1 MNQNLIYK
9 PILFV
14 LTFLLASC
22 NEKETRNDHIIR
34 LAEAIDVPSEI
45 KVSDCFSKVRY
56 IPLETTDSSLVGK
69 GAYVQ
74 IVKNRILVS
83 TNQQQCLMFDKET
96 GKFIKQVGHIGN
108 DPEGYSSV
116 YCWGDNE
123 TGMIYFNRWNKELVC
138 YDQDGLFKEVITIP
152 LNGEGYSS
160 ISFCCRE
167 DGTFVSH
174 EQGMLG
180 DGVSRLSF
188 FKDNEQITSY
198 TTVTNDEQP
207 FDPSNIAS
215 LTVLKDDTA
224 LELYGP
230 TAREGVIVVD
240 YKEPETGCVTITNT
254 HALWHQDKNLYFKE
268 AYNDTIY
275 QVNDT
280 ALIPA
285 VILDLG
291 KYHWDFSERF
301 MKNKDNAV
309 LITQILDSKDRMIIN
324 FIRELFHKPVL
335 YNAVVTKSTGEVKVG
350 LYADALKDDL
360 TGFLPVQPMSV
371 SSAGEYAGL
380 ISAAD
385 VVEWF
390 EENKGIKGI
399 PQQLKELRQIG
410 EEDNPVVAICT
421 DY

>member
-1 MNQNLIYK
+1 MYK
-9 PILFV
+9 PV
-14 LTFLLASC
+14 LLVIAFLLVSC
-22 NEKETRNDHIIR
+22 NEKEAENNNVFR
-34 LAEAIDVPSEI
+34 LAEAIDAPSEI
-45 KVSDCFSKVRY
+45 KVSDCFNRVRY

-74 IVKNRILVS
+74 IIKNRILVS
-83 TNQQQCLMFDKET
+83 TNQNQCLMFDKET

-138 YDQDGLFKEVITIP
+138 YDQEGLFKEVITTP
-152 LNGEGYSS
+152 LNMESYSS
-160 ISFCCRE
+160 ISFTYRE

-180 DGVSRLSF
+180 DAISRLSF

-207 FDPSNIAS
+207 LDPSNIAEIS
-215 LTVLKDDTA
+215 VLKDDSA
-224 LELYGP
+224 IELYGP

-240 YKEPETGCVTITNT
+240 YKEPETGCVTITNKQ
-254 HALWHQDKNLYFKE
+254 ALWHQDKNLYFKE

-275 QVNDT
+275 QIKDT
-280 ALIPA
+280 TLVPA
-285 VILDLG
+285 VVLDFG

-301 MKNKDNAV
+301 MKNKDNAA
-309 LITQILDSKDRMIIN
+309 LITQILDSKDRMIIV
-324 FIRELFHKPVL
+324 FIRQLFHKPVL

-360 TGFLPVQPMSV
+360 TDFLPVQPMSV
-371 SSAGEYAGL
+371 SSIGEYAGL
-380 ISAAD
+380 LSAAD
-385 VVEWF
+385 VVAWF
-390 EENKGIKGI
+390 EENEGIKDL
-399 PQQLKELRQIG
+399 PQQLKELKQIG

-421 DY
+421 AY